1 MLVISVLGQ
10 KGGSGKTT
18 ISLNIA
24 RGLQLSGANVIVID
38 TDKQGSSRDWYSTN
52 EGGLFP
58 VIGMDRAN
66 TLDKDIKNL
75 GNFDIAIIDG
85 SPQLKDMA
93 IACVKVSNIIL
104 IPIQPSQLD
113 IWATSDLLELISER
127 KLINEDLK
135 IAFIVNRQIS
145 GSKAKKEIKEILAG
159 TGYKFFENSTNQ
171 RMDYINTIA
180 NGKTVFESSGKAKE
194 EMTQI
199 VNELME
205 FINDW

>member
-18 ISLNIA
+18 ISINLA
-24 RGLQLSGANVIVID
+24 RGLQLSGASVIVID
-38 TDKQGSSRDWYSTN
+38 TDKQGSSRDWHSTN

-135 IAFIVNRQIS
+135 VAFIVNRQIS
-145 GSKAKKEIKEILAG
+145 GSKAKKEIKEILAE
-159 TGYKFFENSTNQ
+159 TGYKFFENSTYQ

-205 FINDW
+205 FINEW

>member
-1 MLVISVLGQ
+1 MLVISILGQ

-18 ISLNIA
+18 ISLNLA

-38 TDKQGSSRDWYSTN
+38 TDKQGSSRDWHSTN
-52 EGGLFP
+52 EGSLFP

-93 IACVKVSNIIL
+93 IACVKVSNVIL

-127 KLINEDLK
+127 KQINADLK
-135 IAFIVNRQIS
+135 VAFIVNRQIS

-159 TGYKFFENSTNQ
+159 TGYKFFDNSTNQ

-194 EMTQI
+194 EMTLI

-205 FINDW
+205 FINE

>member
-18 ISLNIA
+18 ISLNLA

-38 TDKQGSSRDWYSTN
+38 TDKQGSSRDWHSTN
-52 EGGLFP
+52 EGSLFP

-93 IACVKVSNIIL
+93 IACVKVSNVIL

-127 KLINEDLK
+127 KQINADLK
-135 IAFIVNRQIS
+135 VAFIVNRQIS

-159 TGYKFFENSTNQ
+159 TGYKFFDNSTNQ

-194 EMTQI
+194 EMTLI

-205 FINDW
+205 FINEW

>member
-18 ISLNIA
+18 ISLNLA

-38 TDKQGSSRDWYSTN
+38 TDKQGSSRDWHSTN
-52 EGGLFP
+52 EGSLFP

-93 IACVKVSNIIL
+93 IACVKVSNVIL

-127 KLINEDLK
+127 KQINADLK
-135 IAFIVNRQIS
+135 VAFIVNRQIS

-159 TGYKFFENSTNQ
+159 TGYKFFDNSTNQ

-194 EMTQI
+194 EMTLI

-205 FINDW
+205 FINE

>member
-18 ISLNIA
+18 ISLNLA

-38 TDKQGSSRDWYSTN
+38 TDKQGSSRDWHSTN
-52 EGGLFP
+52 EGSLFP

-93 IACVKVSNIIL
+93 IACIKVSNVIL

-127 KLINEDLK
+127 KQINADLK
-135 IAFIVNRQIS
+135 VAFIVNRQIS

-159 TGYKFFENSTNQ
+159 TGYKFFDNSTNQ

-194 EMTQI
+194 EMTLI

-205 FINDW
+205 FINE

>member
-1 MLVISVLGQ
+1 MKKILICISAILIILAIGLNHNNTSLTDVKDRLLSEPKLSAIVRLVDESGATTCTGFVISDTQVVTAGHCVVSYEQGPL
-10 KGGSGKTT
+10 
-18 ISLNIA
+18 L
-24 RGLQLSGANVIVID
+24 IVD
-38 TDKQGSSRDWYSTN
+38 
-52 EGGLFP
+52 
-58 VIGMDRAN
+58 
-66 TLDKDIKNL
+66 
-75 GNFDIAIIDG
+75 
-85 SPQLKDMA
+85 
-93 IACVKVSNIIL
+93 
-104 IPIQPSQLD
+104 
-113 IWATSDLLELISER
+113 
-127 KLINEDLK
+127 EDLK

>member
-1 MLVISVLGQ
+1 
-10 KGGSGKTT
+10 
-18 ISLNIA
+18 
-24 RGLQLSGANVIVID
+24 
-38 TDKQGSSRDWYSTN
+38 
-52 EGGLFP
+52 
-58 VIGMDRAN
+58 MDRAN

-135 IAFIVNRQIS
+135 VAFIVNRQIS
-145 GSKAKKEIKEILAG
+145 GSKAKKEIKEILAE

-205 FINDW
+205 FINE